1 MSKLHL
7 FQPMSLAEWFA
18 AYKPCIRTNVDWD
31 ALWKVRPV
39 PRLRLLSHH
48 DDVVLYHPWY
58 RSGHWRH
65 GSPQKAYRVARGR
78 RHALLRCPA
87 VAYRGRFLAL
97 DGNHRVLN
105 ARTARLF
112 TDCFAKGWLT

>member
-1 MSKLHL
+1 
-7 FQPMSLAEWFA
+7 MSLAEWFA

-78 RHALLRCPA
+78 RHPGQSPRSGDGCAGGSA
-87 VAYRGRFLAL
+87 VFGHDSAWPGGLSGIQMTTFISE
-97 DGNHRVLN
+97 V
-105 ARTARLF
+105 
-112 TDCFAKGWLT
+112 